1 MPSDNGDKSGNSYV
15 PLVSIIIPTMNSAS
29 VLQECLEAIRKQT
42 WHNVETIVVD
52 GHSKD
57 NTRDIAKKYGAI
69 TVQYG
74 PEQGAPF
81 QRLFGAPYQWNYG
94 TGLAKGDYLYLLA
107 SDIRLSPSVIEECV
121 RLSEEGPYDALIIPE
136 VSYGEGYW
144 AACKRLQRS
153 FFVGDSSMESPMFIR
168 TNVWRRLNGFDPT
181 VEGYIDWDLTS
192 RLVGNHHKIGRIK
205 GWAHHYE
212 GRLQLSK
219 LLRKKYVYG
228 KATSRY
234 FSKQKGRLNPENIM
248 RFSLL
253 RPSYV
258 RNFRKI
264 VENPRL
270 GAGFVIMTTSEYF
283 AAAFGAIRGLA
294 EQSARR
300 LESNS

>member
-1 MPSDNGDKSGNSYV
+1 MLSDSVDGTGNRYG

-57 NTRDIAKKYGAI
+57 NTLDIAKKYRAI
-69 TVQYG
+69 TAQYG
-74 PEQGAPF
+74 PEQDAPF
-81 QRLFGAPYQWNYG
+81 EKLFGAPYQWNYG
-94 TGLAKGDYLYLLA
+94 SSLAKGDYLYLLA

-121 RLSEEGPYDALIIPE
+121 GLSEGGPYDALIIPE
-136 VSYGEGYW
+136 VSYGDGYW

-153 FFVGDSSMESPMFIR
+153 FFVGDPSMESPMFIR
-168 TNVWRRLNGFDPT
+168 TKVWRQLKGFDPA
-181 VEGYIDWDLTS
+181 VEGYVDWDLTK
-192 RLVGNHHKIGRIK
+192 RLVGNHYKIGRIK
-205 GWAHHYE
+205 GWARHYE

-228 KATSRY
+228 KATWRY
-234 FSKQKGRLNPENIM
+234 FSKQKGGLNPENIM

-264 VENPRL
+264 VENPRV
-270 GAGFVIMTTSEYF
+270 GAGFAIMTTSEYF

-300 LESNS
+300 PE